1 MRVSTGQSA
10 AQRLE
15 AIYSLSQLEVFDADE
30 LVAMW
35 RAELAPPDAA
45 PGAPVKLEQLAEH
58 DAAVR
63 AALAAADAFA
73 VRAMRIRLD
82 HALAHDNSIGKP
94 FRTTLAHTVAA
105 YAHDLGLL
113 HDRVAATAV
122 RVDPHGAAATAER
135 VVAEARA
142 VLGARAALHDGLF
155 TLARDHAAAMI
166 PHVTTAARD
175 RYQADDVRLRW
186 LVVRRDLEL
195 TVEDPARVAR
205 APLADRLKSIPAV
218 DEVPEEAPE
227 LTLGELI
234 EPY

>member
-1 MRVSTGQSA
+1 MRVSTGKSA

-15 AIYSLSQLEVFDADE
+15 SIYSLSQLEVFDADE
-30 LVAMW
+30 IVALW
-35 RAELAPPDAA
+35 REEL
-45 PGAPVKLEQLAEH
+45 GAPEGGPVRFEQLAEH

-73 VRAMRIRLD
+73 VKAMRIRLD

-94 FRTTLAHTVAA
+94 FRTTLAHTVAS
-105 YAHDLGLL
+105 YAGDLGLL

-122 RVDPHGAAATAER
+122 RVDPHGAAGTAER
-135 VVAEARA
+135 IVDEARA
-142 VLGARAALHDGLF
+142 ALGARAALHDGLF
-155 TLARDHAAAMI
+155 ALAREHAAAMI
-166 PHVTTAARD
+166 PLVTTAARD

-195 TVEDPARVAR
+195 TVEDPTRIAR
-205 APLADRLKSIPAV
+205 AAFADRLKSIPPV

-227 LTLGELI
+227 PTLGELI